1 MIGGR
6 YRLVERIGSGGMGT
20 VWRAVDELV
29 GREVAVKEPRLPG
42 DPRDEAGRR
51 AYARIRREARA
62 AAQVEHP
69 AAVAIHDVVVEDDE
83 QPWIVMELVRGE
95 SLHEVLKRGALAPAE
110 AARVGLALVGALAAA
125 HAKGIVHRDVKPAN
139 VLLGDHGRVVLTDFG
154 IARIQGEEALTVSG
168 EFVGSLEFVAPE
180 RMASPGAGPASDLWS
195 LGVLLYAAVE
205 GSSPFRRPT
214 LESTL
219 AAVLSAEVPRP
230 GRAGELAPL
239 IERLLAR
246 EPERRPSAP
255 EVAAALS
262 AVSAV
267 AGHGRGDA
275 ARPEAAATSS
285 GGDAAAATSSGGDAA
300 AATSA
305 GAPAAAPPAGA
316 AAAARSRDRT
326 APVAEDLTAARPEG
340 GTAPAPGDSTAA
352 RPEGDPA
359 PAPQEATAARQRDEP
374 GDTAATRSRDR
385 APLHRRVQPL
395 VTAALV
401 GALLV
406 GGGVWLGTSVGGGGD
421 GGDGEAAEAV
431 EAEGWSSGGNV
442 EEGEEGEPAPPG
454 YPEPDPPASSGAGG
468 RWKVHKEAKLTAEVA
483 VPASYTE
490 VVRDP
495 ENPLVEYSEPH
506 GQVSLRLTKH
516 AGVPAPNAVAWAN
529 KEMKEY
535 ESPAYLEANTT
546 SAQTD
551 FRGQDA
557 ALLDATY
564 KEDDGDPA
572 DQAVALREMRLLIV
586 TDAGEAYELM
596 VRMPKGVA
604 VFEKRGTALF
614 KAARDRL
621 KVGKA
626 AVGSG

>member
-1 MIGGR
+1 MSTDGGRVIGGR

-62 AAQVEHP
+62 AARVEHP

-230 GRAGELAPL
+230 ARAGELAPL

-262 AVSAV
+262 AVAAV
-267 AGHGRGDA
+267 TGRDRVDA
-275 ARPEAAATSS
+275 AGPEPGTTSASTSAA
-285 GGDAAAATSSGGDAA
+285 GDAAAARPGDR
-300 AATSA
+300 TSA
-305 GAPAAAPPAGA
+305 RAGDSA
-316 AAAARSRDRT
+316 
-326 APVAEDLTAARPEG
+326 AARPESD
-340 GTAPAPGDSTAA
+340 TAPVPG
-352 RPEGDPA
+352 
-359 PAPQEATAARQRDEP
+359 EATAAQSRDEP
-374 GDTAATRSRDR
+374 GGTAATRSQDR

-406 GGGVWLGTSVGGGGD
+406 GGGVWLGTSVGGDGGD
-421 GGDGEAAEAV
+421 GGEAEAV
-431 EAEGWSSGGNV
+431 EAGGWSSGGDI
-442 EEGEEGEPAPPG
+442 EEGEPAPPG
-454 YPEPDPPASSGAGG
+454 YPEPDPPASPSAGA
-468 RWKVHKEAKLTAEVA
+468 RWKVHKEARLAAEVA
-483 VPASYTE
+483 VPVSYTE
-490 VVRDP
+490 VVRDR
-495 ENPLVEYSEPH
+495 ENPLVEYSEPD
-506 GQVSLRLTKH
+506 GRVSLRLTKP
-516 AGVPAPNAVAWAN
+516 AGAPAANAVAWAN
-529 KEMKEY
+529 KEMKSY

-546 SAQTD
+546 SAQTR

-564 KEDDGDPA
+564 KEDDGDP
-572 DQAVALREMRLLIV
+572 DQAAAIREMRLLIL

-604 VFEKRGTALF
+604 VFEKQGTALF

-626 AVGSG
+626 AVGSGQRP